1 MSSTA
6 TTTAIMYEEDD
17 NCEKYEDTPL
27 AKWIS
32 RIFKDPGNCEDCNE
46 PELQPFWCHNCN
58 SERFTRNFNSWTS
71 GHRTLDY
78 LISEVQLAAVYFSQ
92 VIEWIPYDR
101 FRNVSFIGSGG
112 YANTHKATWLDGPI
126 LSWDSR
132 KKQWYRAKNCSVALK
147 VLHHTRSNISDDF
160 IKEIWTHTY
169 KTNDLPDSIIKLMN
183 NCWDNNSKKRPDAQE
198 IIRRLKDIQYE
209 LWGEEHYANLENEQR
224 HYSSSEG
231 ASNSGGGGGVNHS
244 EAIYTSRTLPI
255 ITPKLMN
262 KSWV

>member
-6 TTTAIMYEEDD
+6 ITTAIMYEEDD

-112 YANTHKATWLDGPI
+112 YANTHKAIWLDGPI

-147 VLHHTRSNISDDF
+147 VMHHTRSNISDDF
-160 IKEIWTHTY
+160 IKE
-169 KTNDLPDSIIKLMN
+169 
-183 NCWDNNSKKRPDAQE
+183 
-198 IIRRLKDIQYE
+198 YE

-231 ASNSGGGGGVNHS
+231 ASNSGGGGGVNHP

>member
-160 IKEIWTHTY
+160 IKE
-169 KTNDLPDSIIKLMN
+169 
-183 NCWDNNSKKRPDAQE
+183 
-198 IIRRLKDIQYE
+198 YE

>member
-6 TTTAIMYEEDD
+6 ITTAIMYEEDD

-112 YANTHKATWLDGPI
+112 YANTHKAIWLDGPI

-147 VLHHTRSNISDDF
+147 VMHHTRSNISDDF
-160 IKEIWTHTY
+160 IKE
-169 KTNDLPDSIIKLMN
+169 
-183 NCWDNNSKKRPDAQE
+183 
-198 IIRRLKDIQYE
+198 YE

-231 ASNSGGGGGVNHS
+231 ASNSGGGGGVNHP
-244 EAIYTSRTLPI
+244 EAIYTIQNTDVTIIPIILPI
-255 ITPKLMN
+255 TSFGCMCGL
-262 KSWV
+262 KSSPV